1 MNKYAPFI
9 VVGVILIALISYF
22 AYTQGPTHRWQTK
35 YSQNGK
41 APYDIGVLYGVLGQ
55 AFDRQ
60 DLAKRIEEAL
70 PVDSTAKGTSY
81 MYMGFS
87 PYYTDDEA
95 WHLMKYVKAGG
106 NAFIACDNVPDS
118 IATYLIAPEECQ
130 SSTVNRPWTGRNFN
144 VSSQQIVASFVHP
157 SLENKGYFFEYIY
170 NQQAASHRWSYIPRN
185 AFCDVDAN
193 KGAYERAVLGSIHS
207 EGNSLTNFA
216 RFKVG
221 EGYVYLHSNPILFTN
236 LFMIEEGG
244 YEYANYVFAH
254 LKTPVLYWDRQS
266 NSPPPNKD
274 TYKIPKERQTTPKT
288 PMEFIFSEQSL
299 RWSWYMLLS
308 MGVVFV
314 LFRAKRKQRI
324 VPVLAPN
331 QNTSLEFVE
340 TIGRLYFQQQ
350 DHKNILKKQMQIFL
364 AHIRQRYHLLTK
376 DMDDKLI
383 ERIAIRA
390 KIEKS
395 IIEDIFNEYTRLG
408 KGLRKGSIQIKE
420 QELNNFYL
428 LIERFH
434 KAVQTSKFEK
444 EFLNT

>member
-22 AYTQGPTHRWQTK
+22 TYTQGPTHRWKTK
-35 YSQNGK
+35 YAQNGK
-41 APYDIGVLYGVLGQ
+41 DPYDIGVLYGVLGQ
-55 AFDRQ
+55 EFDRQ
-60 DLAKRIEEAL
+60 DLDKRIEDAL
-70 PVDSTAKGTSY
+70 PVDSKAKGTSY
-81 MYMGFS
+81 MYLGFS

-95 WHLMKYVKAGG
+95 WHLLKYVKAGG

-130 SSTVNRPWTGRNFN
+130 SLENNRPWTGRNSN
-144 VSSQQIVASFVHP
+144 VSSSQIVTSFVHP
-157 SLENKGYFFEYIY
+157 NLEKKGYYFEYVY
-170 NQQAASHRWSYIPRN
+170 NQETKDRAWSYIPQN
-185 AFCDVDAN
+185 AFCDVDAE
-193 KGAYERAVLGSIHS
+193 KGAYERAVLGSMHIQ
-207 EGNSLTNFA
+207 GVALTNFA
-216 RFKVG
+216 RFRVG
-221 EGYVYLHSNPILFTN
+221 EGYLYLHTNPILFSN
-236 LFMIEEGG
+236 LFMIEESG
-244 YEYANYVFAH
+244 YEYATNVLTH
-254 LKTPVLYWDRQS
+254 LNTSTLYWDRQS
-266 NSPPPNKD
+266 NNPPPNKD
-274 TYKIPKERQTTPKT
+274 TYKIPKERQTIPKT
-288 PMEFIFSEQSL
+288 PMEFIFSEQPL
-299 RWSWYMLLS
+299 RWSWYMLLT
-308 MGVVFV
+308 MGVIFI

-364 AHIRQRYHLLTK
+364 AHIRQRYHLVTR
-376 DMDDKLI
+376 DMDNKLI

-390 KIEKS
+390 KIDQT

-420 QELNNFYL
+420 EELNNFYL

-434 KAVQTSKFEK
+434 KAVQKSKFEK
-444 EFLNT
+444 EFLKA